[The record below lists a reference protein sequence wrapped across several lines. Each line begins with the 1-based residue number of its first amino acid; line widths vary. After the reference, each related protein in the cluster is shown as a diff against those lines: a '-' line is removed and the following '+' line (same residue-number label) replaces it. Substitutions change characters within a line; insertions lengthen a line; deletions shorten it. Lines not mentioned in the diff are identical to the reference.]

1 MSRLNVTHV
10 RFNTPH
16 PAPQCDALS
25 TLQGCTRV
33 IAWIGD
39 AATEA
44 LMFAR
49 PFRYVAPALAAL
61 SLIALRLA
69 SPFLAPA
76 ASPPP
81 GAPEDRRVVFRHF
94 L

>member
-1 MSRLNVTHV
+1 M
-10 RFNTPH
+10 RFDTPH
-16 PAPQCDALS
+16 PAQQCDVLL
-25 TLQGCTRV
+25 TLQVCTQV
-33 IAWIGD
+33 IAWVGY

>member
-1 MSRLNVTHV
+1 
-10 RFNTPH
+10 
-16 PAPQCDALS
+16 
-25 TLQGCTRV
+25 
-33 IAWIGD
+33 
-39 AATEA
+39 
-44 LMFAR
+44 MFAR

>member
-16 PAPQCDALS
+16 PAQQCDVLL
-25 TLQGCTRV
+25 TLQVCTQV
-33 IAWIGD
+33 IAWVGY

-69 SPFLAPA
+69 SPFLTPA
-76 ASPPP
+76 APPPP